1 MSNKPSAI
9 LPRDRINSF
18 YNVLAGGPRLKLF
31 ESMMDLGLVEL
42 IGLDGCLTQ
51 EQIVSSL
58 ELSPHRATK
67 WLYLLSSENFLIE
80 KRSKDN
86 STYLYTLGPDLKT
99 MFDNGTAWWFF
110 IQFVDSWRYMESE
123 SIVNLLKG
131 GVVAHHEDWP
141 PASVQDSVFLEN
153 WMSQTS
159 KGVINVVNAHLCFD
173 NIKTVLDVG
182 GGEGTIACAL
192 AKLHPNVHFTVYNL
206 PIPAEMAQKK
216 INEEGMSHQVNVF
229 VGDFLNEEDFPK
241 GFDLVMFTRVQID
254 WPEEISEKLLKMAY
268 NALNDNG
275 IVAICENFKDQ
286 NKPIQLSWE
295 YRYLFW
301 DGYGRGLF
309 KEVNTYKRILKTIGF
324 LRFEVSSHTRE
335 EPFRILQA
343 VKMNPYKDTLK
354 YFFFRILSWFS

>member
-1 MSNKPSAI
+1 MSKNPPAVS
-9 LPRDRINSF
+9 PRERIDCF
-18 YNVLAGGPRLKLF
+18 YNVLAGGPRLKLL
-31 ESMMDLGLVEL
+31 ESAMDLGLVEL

-51 EQIVSSL
+51 DQIISAL

-67 WLYLLSSENFLIE
+67 WLYLLSSENFLVE

-86 STYLYTLGPDLKT
+86 STYLYTLGPLLRT
-99 MFDNGTAWWFF
+99 MSSDHTSWWFF
-110 IQFVDSWRYMESE
+110 KQFVDSWRYMESE
-123 SIVNLLKG
+123 SIVNLVKG

-159 KGVINVVNAHLCFD
+159 AGVIDVVNTHLPFEE
-173 NIKTVLDVG
+173 IKTVLDVG

-206 PIPAEMAQKK
+206 PIPAEMAQRK
-216 INEEGMSHQVNVF
+216 INAEGMSHQVNVF

-241 GFDLVMFTRVQID
+241 GFDLIMFTRVQID

-275 IVAICENFKDQ
+275 IVAICENFKDK
-286 NKPIQLSWE
+286 NKHLQLSWE

-309 KEVNTYKRILKTIGF
+309 KEVNTYKRIIKSIGF
-324 LRFEVSSHTRE
+324 LRFQVTDHTEE

-354 YFFFRILSWFS
+354 YFFFRFMSLFS

>member
-1 MSNKPSAI
+1 MSNKPPVIA
-9 LPRDRINSF
+9 PRDRVDCF
-18 YNVLAGGPRLKLF
+18 YNLLAGGPRLKLL
-31 ESMMDLGLVEL
+31 ESVMDLGLVEL

-51 EQIVSSL
+51 EEIISAL

-67 WLYLLSSENFLIE
+67 WLYLLSSENFLVE

-86 STYLYTLGPDLKT
+86 STFLYTLGPKLRT
-99 MFDNGTAWWFF
+99 MFDNGTAWWFYK
-110 IQFVDSWRYMESE
+110 QFVNSWRYMESE
-123 SIVNLLKG
+123 SIVNLVKG

-141 PASVQDSVFLEN
+141 PASLQDSVFLEN

-159 KGVINVVNAHLCFD
+159 AGVIKVVKDHLPF
-173 NIKTVLDVG
+173 NKIKTVLDVG
-182 GGEGTIACAL
+182 GGDGTIACAL

-206 PIPAEMAQKK
+206 PIPAEMAQNK
-216 INEEGMSHQVNVF
+216 IDQEGMSHQVKVF
-229 VGDFLNEEDFPK
+229 VGDFLKEENLPK
-241 GFDLVMFTRVQID
+241 GFDLVLFTRVQID
-254 WPEEISEKLLKMAY
+254 WPEDISEKLLNMAY

-286 NKPIQLSWE
+286 NKNLQLSWE

-309 KEVNTYKRILKTIGF
+309 KEVNTYKRIITSIGF
-324 LRFEVSSHTRE
+324 LGFEVTDHNQK

-343 VKMNPYKDTLK
+343 VKINAYQDTLK
-354 YFFFRILSWFS
+354 YFFFRILAWFK

>member
-1 MSNKPSAI
+1 MSEKHPVIA
-9 LPRDRINSF
+9 PRDRIDSF
-18 YNVLAGGPRLKLF
+18 YKVLAGGPRLKLL
-31 ESMMDLGLVEL
+31 ESVMDLGLVEL

-51 EQIVSSL
+51 EEIISAL
-58 ELSPHRATK
+58 GLSPHRATK
-67 WLYLLSSENFLIE
+67 WLYLLSSEDFLVE
-80 KRSKDN
+80 TRSKDDT
-86 STYLYTLGPDLKT
+86 TYLYTLGPELRT

-110 IQFVDSWRYMESE
+110 KQFVDSWRYMESE
-123 SIVNLLKG
+123 SIVNLVKG

-159 KGVINVVNAHLCFD
+159 KGVINVVDAHLPFD
-173 NIKTVLDVG
+173 EIKTVLDVG

-192 AKLHPNVHFTVYNL
+192 AKLHPNVRFTVYNL
-206 PIPAEMAQKK
+206 PIPAEMAQTK
-216 INEEGMSHQVNVF
+216 INAEGMSRQVNVF
-229 VGDFLNEEDFPK
+229 VGDFLNEENFPK

-309 KEVNTYKRILKTIGF
+309 KLVKTYKRIIKKIGF
-324 LRFEVSSHTRE
+324 LRFKVSKHSQD

-343 VKMNPYKDTLK
+343 VKMNPYKDTIK
-354 YFFFRILSWFS
+354 YFFFRILSCFS